1 MSENAQPLRDS
12 PRWTPAAID
21 AWMQRLS
28 HPYKGKAW
36 SAEELKKGREIYEA
50 GTCTKLELQVDEAL
64 ARFWSPKERIYVVV
78 DASGELWRF
87 HSSVKDPSLAVSYQV
102 ATVLLIEGELL
113 AYIREEASAEGG
125 FVSPSLAAVKRKKR
139 LAAQRP
145 RLEFRMRNN
154 ALEVRVLSLSSYRGS
169 MVDTDESERG
179 RRERESWLRFLFY
192 AKRAGFVATHTP
204 RTYAL
209 RERERLIHF
218 YRRELPKWKMWSE
231 ISCEEDLDLLLQNV
245 HTVALQPLAKA
256 LDAEHVSVEWTIPEL
271 PLAHEELQRLK
282 GGKEET
288 VFLPRCGW
296 VRLSQDSLLQMTEW
310 KRSATLFPSGI
321 LPPYM
326 LLSSYGALTQNL
338 VADAPLQEWLKEVN
352 RAEEGPLPVLPN
364 FLRPYQREGVE
375 WICRL
380 ASYHLHGLLADDM
393 GLGKTLQVLVVLE
406 RFASGKPS
414 LVVCPAGVVDVWY
427 GEAKKFF
434 PKLSV
439 AIVGRSLGVPEASLR
454 IASYTQ
460 LRMHRAS
467 LTHIDWNFVVLDEAQ
482 WIKNERTKTFQAC
495 LGLKAKTRLA
505 LTGTPI
511 ENRLQDLWNL
521 FRFLMPGFL
530 GSWNLFQERLQ
541 KPSALE
547 ELRREL
553 RPFILRRSKEEVLRE
568 LPAKSEIELS
578 CPLLP
583 LQQHLYTQT
592 LRKAQEQYREEWSG
606 AAERHRF
613 SILAQLMRLR
623 QLACDP
629 ALVAGHGESPW
640 SSSGKL
646 LRLESK
652 LSEAFFAEKKVV
664 IFSQFVRFLARI
676 EGLLQE
682 RFPQIPRFQITGATA
697 RRGEIVQDFQS
708 LSGPAAFL
716 ISLRAGGVGITLT
729 AADYVFLM
737 DPWWNPSVERQAID
751 RVHRWGQKHSI
762 IAYRF
767 ISSGT
772 LEEQIQ
778 QLKAKKEQLFRHVLD
793 PLLGPGGATDFF
805 LKHLQELLREPKEG
819 NEH

>member
-1 MSENAQPLRDS
+1 MSENAQPLGDS
-12 PRWTPAAID
+12 SRWTPAVID
-21 AWMQRLS
+21 AWMDRLS
-28 HPYKGKAW
+28 RLRKGKAW
-36 SAEELKKGREIYEA
+36 SAADVKKGREIYEA
-50 GTCTKLELQVDEAL
+50 GLCTELELQTDEVL
-64 ARFWSPKERIYVVV
+64 VRFRSPKERIYVVI
-78 DASGELWRF
+78 DASVEPWRF
-87 HSSVKDPSLAVSYQV
+87 HSSIKDPSLAVGYQV
-102 ATVLLIEGELL
+102 ATVLLVEGELWDYL
-113 AYIREEASAEGG
+113 RTEATAEGG
-125 FVSPSLAAVKRKKR
+125 FVAPSLAAVKRKKR

-145 RLEFRMRNN
+145 RLKFRMRNN
-154 ALEVRVLSLSSYRGS
+154 ALEVEVLSLSSYRGQ
-169 MVDTDESERG
+169 MVDADEAERG

-204 RTYAL
+204 HTYAL

-231 ISCEEDLDLLLQNV
+231 ISCEEDLNLLLQNV
-245 HTVALQPLAKA
+245 HIVALRPLAKA
-256 LDAEHVSVEWTIPEL
+256 LDAEHISVEWTVPEL
-271 PLAHEELQRLK
+271 ALGKEELQHLK
-282 GGKEET
+282 GGKEEA
-288 VFLPRCGW
+288 VFLPRRGW
-296 VRLSQDSLLQMTEW
+296 VRLSRDSLLQMAEW

-326 LLSSYGALTQNL
+326 LLSSYGALTQSL
-338 VADAPLQEWLKEVN
+338 VADTPLQDWLKEVS
-352 RAEEGPLPVLPN
+352 RAEAGPLPVLPN

-406 RFASGKPS
+406 RFAAEKPS

-427 GEAKKFF
+427 GEARKFF
-434 PKLSV
+434 PQLSV
-439 AIVGRSLGVPEASLR
+439 AIVGRPNGFPGASLR

-460 LRMHRAS
+460 LRMQRAA
-467 LTHIDWNFVVLDEAQ
+467 LTHVDWNFVVLDEAQ

-541 KPSALE
+541 KPSALK

-553 RPFILRRSKEEVLRE
+553 RPFILRRTKEEVLRE

-629 ALVAGHGESPW
+629 ALVAGHGDSPW

-664 IFSQFVRFLARI
+664 IFSQFVRFLERI

-682 RFPQIPRFQITGATA
+682 RFPSIPRFRITGATV
-697 RRGEIVQDFQS
+697 RRGEIVQEFQS

-751 RVHRWGQKHSI
+751 RVHRWGQKHSTI
-762 IAYRF
+762 VYRF
-767 ISSGT
+767 ISGGT

-778 QLKAKKEQLFRHVLD
+778 QLKAKKEQL
-793 PLLGPGGATDFF
+793 
-805 LKHLQELLREPKEG
+805 
-819 NEH
+819 